1 MIKKGYLNT
10 LNHKIFYKYFR
21 LVPTKKA
28 THVAFI
34 IQGRNETTE
43 MYDHVVN
50 QLQHYLPMDIVLFD
64 LPGQGH
70 SSGEKFHI
78 NSFQEDYMDV
88 FSDIY
93 HYFKG
98 DQNHLIGH
106 STGALIAM
114 NFALD
119 HKVNE
124 IILTA
129 PFIALKSYP
138 LFLPKLDIL
147 ASLICQVPFLKKVS
161 SQKNRIVP
169 FENNLLTNNRELYE
183 RFNKGGP
190 PTWNWL
196 CEVSNAQNILAKNI
210 SRLNTPILAILAGD
224 DYIVDNFAFKELTQN
239 MNPRPKI
246 IEFENEK
253 HALFISP
260 QTTQERIYKVIND
273 FITQQSPLISQHC

>member
-10 LNHKIFYKYFR
+10 SNHKVFYKYFR
-21 LVPTKKA
+21 LLPTRKA
-28 THVAFI
+28 TDVAFI

-50 QLQHYLPMDIVLFD
+50 QLQHYLKVDIVLFD

-78 NSFQEDYMDV
+78 NSYQEDYMDV
-88 FSDIY
+88 FSNIF

-98 DQNHLIGH
+98 DSNHIIGH

-114 NFALD
+114 TFALEN
-119 HKVNE
+119 KVNE
-124 IILTA
+124 MVLTS
-129 PFIALKSYP
+129 PFMALYNYP
-138 LFLPKLDIL
+138 FFLPKIEAL
-147 ASLICQVPFLKKVS
+147 SSFICQLPFLKKTS
-161 SQKNRIVP
+161 SQRSRIVP
-169 FENNLLTNNRELYE
+169 FEQNNLTNCRELYD

-196 CEVSNAQNILAKNI
+196 YEITKAQEFLRKNI
-210 SRLNTPILAILAGD
+210 SRLTTPTLAILAGD
-224 DYIVDNFAFKELTQN
+224 DSIVDNFAFKELAEQ
-239 MNPRPKI
+239 MNPKPDI

-260 QTTQERIYKVIND
+260 LQTQEKIIKVISE
-273 FITQQSPLISQHC
+273 FIASQSPSTSQLY